1 VLPAKDCVPKR
12 TTGGLSTVAVR
23 CPDHDAA
30 REIIR
35 LAGVPIAAPSANIS
49 GKPSTTTA
57 EHVRHDHDGRIDA
70 IVDGGSCRVG
80 VESTIIDLTE
90 ERPRLLRPGGVTP
103 EQLFEVIGEFIIDKA
118 VTASVA
124 KDAVVKAP
132 GMKYRHYAPDCKVLI
147 IDGDM
152 RRSTVHKY
160 MNLSN
165 KIGLSNVLCGYT
177 NLDEAI
183 QNTEHGIACL
193 TAGEP
198 PINPAELLMSD
209 LMRELLELLSKH
221 YDYIF
226 IDSPPVPLTSD
237 ALSLADMVSGYIIT
251 VRNEVTP
258 VEQLDKCVEAL
269 RFAGAKLLGIML
281 NNADGGERSYRKK
294 RGYSYKKN
302 YYTYDYA
309 SKDEQ

>member
-1 VLPAKDCVPKR
+1 MKNKVIDDNQVFILDDNAPFAIKEAYSIAR
-12 TTGGLSTVAVR
+12 SNLRSTLIGTPGCKIVVVV
-23 CPDHDAA
+23 
-30 REIIR
+30 
-35 LAGVPIAAPSANIS
+35 GANPGD
-49 GKPSTTTA
+49 GKSTTCINLAISTA
-57 EHVRHDHDGRIDA
+57 K
-70 IVDGGSCRVG
+70 GG
-80 VESTIIDLTE
+80 
-90 ERPRLLRPGGVTP
+90 
-103 EQLFEVIGEFIIDKA
+103 A
-118 VTASVA
+118 
-124 KDAVVKAP
+124 
-132 GMKYRHYAPDCKVLI
+132 KVLV

-152 RRSTVHKY
+152 RRSTMHQY
-160 MNLSN
+160 LNLSN

-198 PINPAELLMSD
+198 PVNPAELLMSD

-237 ALSLADMVSGYIIT
+237 ALSLADMVSGYVIT
-251 VRNEVTP
+251 VRNEITP

-269 RFAGAKLLGIML
+269 RFANAKLLGIML

-294 RGYSYKKN
+294 RSYKKD
-302 YYTYDYA
+302 YYAYDYA
-309 SKDEQ
+309 SKNEQ